1 MEYLYEYIT
10 EYKTT
15 RPDYKD
21 TIPLCIGILF
31 GCGISMFTRFVLA
44 TRKLKW
50 NNSLYKDGEKRIYI
64 QRHQM
69 SRTSATS
76 ATSAMQKNG
85 YKNPFMRFI
94 TRFTGSG
101 DGTGYQQFCF
111 EDSGDEARGVSGKR
125 PETAEVECQVCP
137 EIISKRE
144 RRIGREVSDDGE
156 ATPREGYVQE
166 MFGESVST
174 NTTGTQQQYTCAICL
189 DEELGLGNTNTTKTE
204 CGHTFHLSCL
214 LKSLNTKNLCPMCRA
229 PLEDVRTKQ
238 LPANV
243 LTPVS
248 AEQMVAEEISYFSNA
263 AHAQSITSSR
273 HPKRCFKESLRV
285 FGFTLLRN
293 VAEYIHDENMPP
305 GWYDDGESDSEN
317 TDDDN
322 ETNDDDN
329 ETNDDDNETNDG
341 DNETNDDD
349 NETNDDDNETNEEN
363 EDEDNE
369 HDYEDYSTE
378 DELQSRQGQIQ
389 GSQQQPNL
397 AALRALSRVSGEVRE
412 ARDLRE
418 LIGSA
423 Q

>member
-1 MEYLYEYIT
+1 MGYLYEYIT
-10 EYKTT
+10 EYRTT

-21 TIPLCIGILF
+21 TIPLCIGLLL
-31 GCGISMFTRFVLA
+31 GCGINMFTRFVLA

-50 NNSLYKDGEKRIYI
+50 DNYLYKDGEKRIHI

-69 SRTSATS
+69 SRISATS
-76 ATSAMQKNG
+76 SVQKNG
-85 YKNPFMRFI
+85 YKNPIMRFI
-94 TRFTGSG
+94 TRFTGSE

-144 RRIGREVSDDGE
+144 KRTGREVSDDGD
-156 ATPREGYVQE
+156 ATPREGYVHE
-166 MFGESVST
+166 IFGESVPT

-273 HPKRCFKESLRV
+273 HPKRCFKEALRV

-305 GWYDDGESDSEN
+305 GWYDDGDSDSES
-317 TDDDN
+317 
-322 ETNDDDN
+322 
-329 ETNDDDNETNDG
+329 DNETNDG
-341 DNETNDDD
+341 DEENTDGD
-349 NETNDDDNETNEEN
+349 NETNDGDEENENEEN
-363 EDEDNE
+363 DDEDEHDDEDEN
-369 HDYEDYSTE
+369 DYEDYSTE

-389 GSQQQPNL
+389 GSQQQSNL
-397 AALRALSRVSGEVRE
+397 AALRG
-412 ARDLRE
+412 ARDLRD
-418 LIGSA
+418 LIGRDH
-423 Q
+423 

>member
-1 MEYLYEYIT
+1 MGYLYEYIT
-10 EYKTT
+10 EYRTT

-21 TIPLCIGILF
+21 TIPLCIGLLL
-31 GCGISMFTRFVLA
+31 GCGINMFTRFVLA

-50 NNSLYKDGEKRIYI
+50 DNYLYKDGEKRIHI

-69 SRTSATS
+69 SRISATS
-76 ATSAMQKNG
+76 SVQKNG
-85 YKNPFMRFI
+85 YKNPIMRFI
-94 TRFTGSG
+94 TRFTGSE

-144 RRIGREVSDDGE
+144 KRTGREVSDDGD
-156 ATPREGYVQE
+156 ATPREGYVHE
-166 MFGESVST
+166 IFGESVPT

-248 AEQMVAEEISYFSNA
+248 AGQMVAEEISYFSNA

-273 HPKRCFKESLRV
+273 HPKRCFKEALRV

-305 GWYDDGESDSEN
+305 GWYDDGDSDSES
-317 TDDDN
+317 
-322 ETNDDDN
+322 
-329 ETNDDDNETNDG
+329 DNETNDG
-341 DNETNDDD
+341 DEENTDGD
-349 NETNDDDNETNEEN
+349 NETNDGDEENENEEN
-363 EDEDNE
+363 DDEDEHDDEDEN
-369 HDYEDYSTE
+369 DYEDYSTE

-389 GSQQQPNL
+389 GSQQQSNL
-397 AALRALSRVSGEVRE
+397 AALRG
-412 ARDLRE
+412 ARDLRD
-418 LIGSA
+418 LIGRDH
-423 Q
+423 

>member
-1 MEYLYEYIT
+1 MGYLSEYVT
-10 EYKTT
+10 EYSMT

-21 TIPLCIGILF
+21 TIPLCIGLLL
-31 GCGISMFTRFVLA
+31 GYGISMFTRFVLA
-44 TRKLKW
+44 TRKLKG
-50 NNSLYKDGEKRIYI
+50 NNYIYKDVEKRIHI
-64 QRHQM
+64 QHHQM

-76 ATSAMQKNG
+76 ATSATSSVQKNG
-85 YKNPFMRFI
+85 FKNPIMRFI

-101 DGTGYQQFCF
+101 DVTGYQQFCF
-111 EDSGDEARGVSGKR
+111 EDSSDEVRGVSGKR

-144 RRIGREVSDDGE
+144 RRTGREVSDDGD

-166 MFGESVST
+166 IFGESAPT
-174 NTTGTQQQYTCAICL
+174 NTTVTQHQDTCAICL
-189 DEELGLGNTNTTKTE
+189 DEDLCIGNTNTTRTE

-229 PLEDVRTKQ
+229 PLEDVRAKQ

-248 AEQMVAEEISYFSNA
+248 AEQMIGEEISYFSNA
-263 AHAQSITSSR
+263 AHVQSITSSR
-273 HPKRCFKESLRV
+273 HPKRCFKEALRV

-293 VAEYIHDENMPP
+293 VAEYIHDENIPT
-305 GWYDDGESDSEN
+305 GWYDDGDSGTESEN
-317 TDDDN
+317 EEGEGDEEN
-322 ETNDDDN
+322 E
-329 ETNDDDNETNDG
+329 
-341 DNETNDDD
+341 
-349 NETNDDDNETNEEN
+349 NEEN
-363 EDEDNE
+363 ENEENGEESEDEDYDSENDE

-397 AALRALSRVSGEVRE
+397 AVLQALSQLNGRVSE
-412 ARDLRE
+412 ARDLRD
-418 LIGSA
+418 LIGGS
-423 Q
+423 

>member
-1 MEYLYEYIT
+1 MGYLYEYIT
-10 EYKTT
+10 EYRTT

-21 TIPLCIGILF
+21 TIPLCIGLLL
-31 GCGISMFTRFVLA
+31 GCGINMFTRFVLA

-50 NNSLYKDGEKRIYI
+50 DNYLYKDGEKRIHI

-69 SRTSATS
+69 SRISATS
-76 ATSAMQKNG
+76 SVQKNG
-85 YKNPFMRFI
+85 YKNPIMRFI
-94 TRFTGSG
+94 TRFTGSE

-144 RRIGREVSDDGE
+144 KRTGREVSDDGD
-156 ATPREGYVQE
+156 ATPREGYVHE
-166 MFGESVST
+166 IFGESVPT
-174 NTTGTQQQYTCAICL
+174 NTTGTQQQYMCAICL

-273 HPKRCFKESLRV
+273 HPKRCFKEALRV

-305 GWYDDGESDSEN
+305 GWYDDGDSDSES
-317 TDDDN
+317 
-322 ETNDDDN
+322 
-329 ETNDDDNETNDG
+329 DNETNDG
-341 DNETNDDD
+341 DEENTDGD
-349 NETNDDDNETNEEN
+349 NETNDGDEENENEEN
-363 EDEDNE
+363 DDEDEHDDEDEN
-369 HDYEDYSTE
+369 DYEDYSTE

-389 GSQQQPNL
+389 GSQQQSNM
-397 AALRALSRVSGEVRE
+397 AALRG
-412 ARDLRE
+412 ARDLRD
-418 LIGSA
+418 LIGRDH
-423 Q
+423 

>member
-1 MEYLYEYIT
+1 MGYLSEYVT
-10 EYKTT
+10 EYSMT

-21 TIPLCIGILF
+21 TIPLCIGLLL
-31 GCGISMFTRFVLA
+31 GYGISMFTRFVLA
-44 TRKLKW
+44 TRKLKG
-50 NNSLYKDGEKRIYI
+50 NNNIYKDVEKRIHI
-64 QRHQM
+64 QHHQM

-76 ATSAMQKNG
+76 ATSSVQKNG
-85 YKNPFMRFI
+85 FKNPIMRFI
-94 TRFTGSG
+94 TRLTGSE
-101 DGTGYQQFCF
+101 DVTGYQQFCF
-111 EDSGDEARGVSGKR
+111 EDSGDEVRGVSGKR

-144 RRIGREVSDDGE
+144 KRTGREVSDDGD
-156 ATPREGYVQE
+156 ATPREGYVHE
-166 MFGESVST
+166 IFGESVPT

-229 PLEDVRTKQ
+229 PLEDVRVKQ

-248 AEQMVAEEISYFSNA
+248 AEQMIGEEISYFSNA
-263 AHAQSITSSR
+263 AHVQSITSSR
-273 HPKRCFKESLRV
+273 HPKRCFKEALRV

-293 VAEYIHDENMPP
+293 VAEYIHDENMPT
-305 GWYDDGESDSEN
+305 GWYDDGDSGTESEN
-317 TDDDN
+317 EEGEGDEEN
-322 ETNDDDN
+322 E
-329 ETNDDDNETNDG
+329 
-341 DNETNDDD
+341 
-349 NETNDDDNETNEEN
+349 NEEN
-363 EDEDNE
+363 ENEENGEESEDEDYDSENDE

-397 AALRALSRVSGEVRE
+397 AVLQALSQLNGRVSE
-412 ARDLRE
+412 ARDLRD
-418 LIGSA
+418 LIGGS
-423 Q
+423 

>member
-1 MEYLYEYIT
+1 MGYLYEYIT
-10 EYKTT
+10 EYRTT

-21 TIPLCIGILF
+21 TIPLCIGLLL
-31 GCGISMFTRFVLA
+31 GCGINMFTRFVLA

-50 NNSLYKDGEKRIYI
+50 DNYLYKDGEKRIHI

-69 SRTSATS
+69 SRISATS
-76 ATSAMQKNG
+76 SVQKNG
-85 YKNPFMRFI
+85 YKNPIMRFI
-94 TRFTGSG
+94 TRFTGSE

-144 RRIGREVSDDGE
+144 KRTGREVSDDGD
-156 ATPREGYVQE
+156 ATPREGYVHE
-166 MFGESVST
+166 IFGESVPT

-229 PLEDVRTKQ
+229 PLEDVRVKQ

-248 AEQMVAEEISYFSNA
+248 AEQMIGEEISYFSNA
-263 AHAQSITSSR
+263 AHVQSITSSR
-273 HPKRCFKESLRV
+273 HPKRCFKEALRV

-305 GWYDDGESDSEN
+305 GWYDDGDSDSESDSES
-317 TDDDN
+317 
-322 ETNDDDN
+322 
-329 ETNDDDNETNDG
+329 DNETNDG
-341 DNETNDDD
+341 DEDNTDGD
-349 NETNDDDNETNEEN
+349 NETNDGDEENENEEN
-363 EDEDNE
+363 DDEDEHDDEDEN
-369 HDYEDYSTE
+369 DYEDYSTE

-389 GSQQQPNL
+389 GSQQQSNL
-397 AALRALSRVSGEVRE
+397 AALRG
-412 ARDLRE
+412 ARDLRD
-418 LIGSA
+418 LIGRDH
-423 Q
+423 

>member
-1 MEYLYEYIT
+1 
-10 EYKTT
+10 
-15 RPDYKD
+15 
-21 TIPLCIGILF
+21 
-31 GCGISMFTRFVLA
+31 
-44 TRKLKW
+44 
-50 NNSLYKDGEKRIYI
+50 
-64 QRHQM
+64 
-69 SRTSATS
+69 
-76 ATSAMQKNG
+76 
-85 YKNPFMRFI
+85 
-94 TRFTGSG
+94 
-101 DGTGYQQFCF
+101 
-111 EDSGDEARGVSGKR
+111 
-125 PETAEVECQVCP
+125 
-137 EIISKRE
+137 
-144 RRIGREVSDDGE
+144 
-156 ATPREGYVQE
+156 
-166 MFGESVST
+166 
-174 NTTGTQQQYTCAICL
+174 
-189 DEELGLGNTNTTKTE
+189 
-204 CGHTFHLSCL
+204 
-214 LKSLNTKNLCPMCRA
+214 
-229 PLEDVRTKQ
+229 
-238 LPANV
+238 
-243 LTPVS
+243 
-248 AEQMVAEEISYFSNA
+248 MVAEEISYFSNA

-317 TDDDN
+317 T
-322 ETNDDDN
+322 DDDN